1 MYKVLI
7 ALALALTAAACS
19 ISPGNWP
26 GGPTLTIKPGTP
38 PPTNTNGDKGP
49 ALPSYPDVPLN
60 NT

>member
-1 MYKVLI
+1 MTKLIFAI
-7 ALALALTAAACS
+7 ALALSAAACS

-38 PPTNTNGDKGP
+38 PAVNENGDKGP